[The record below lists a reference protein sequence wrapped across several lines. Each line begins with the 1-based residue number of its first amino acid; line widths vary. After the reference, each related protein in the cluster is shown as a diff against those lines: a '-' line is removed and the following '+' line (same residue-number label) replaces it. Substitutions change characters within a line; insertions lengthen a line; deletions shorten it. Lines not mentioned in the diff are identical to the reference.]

1 MPASSRPS
9 RVALV
14 ADAHLGGYGGA
25 ADRLIAQLE
34 RLPEEGCG
42 RLVLL
47 GDIFHVWVGARQ
59 FETPEI
65 RRVHR
70 VLEELAAAG
79 IRLDYVEGNRDFF
92 LADSPYAEP
101 FETISTEVAIESD
114 GRRYLAVHGD
124 GIDRSDRQYLFW
136 RWLSK
141 SALSRF
147 LILHLPASIA
157 DWALH
162 RTEASLARTNFEYR
176 QQIPQE
182 AIRRFA
188 ESELERGFDE
198 ILLGHYH
205 AARTWRVDGGTVRIL
220 DAWFD
225 SHRIEWLDQIGA
237 GRGRGR

>member
-25 ADRLIAQLE
+25 ADRLVDQLE

-59 FETPEI
+59 FETAEI

-70 VLEELAAAG
+70 VFQELAAAG

-101 FETISTEVAIESD
+101 FETISTEVAIESG
-114 GRRYLAVHGD
+114 GRRYLALHGD
-124 GIDRSDRQYLFW
+124 GINRSDRQYLFW

-147 LILHLPASIA
+147 LILHTPASIA
-157 DWALH
+157 DWALN
-162 RTEASLARTNFEYR
+162 RTEASLARTNFEHR
-176 QQIPQE
+176 QRIPQE

-188 ESELERGFDE
+188 ERELERGFDE
-198 ILLGHYH
+198 IVLGHYH
-205 AARTWRVDGGTVRIL
+205 QPLTLRVDGGTVRIL
-220 DAWFD
+220 DAWFE
-225 SHRIEWLDQIGA
+225 SQRVEWLDQLEA
-237 GRGRGR
+237 ERDPER

>member
-1 MPASSRPS
+1 MKTVSGS
-9 RVALV
+9 RVAVV

-25 ADRLIAQLE
+25 ADRLAEQLA
-34 RLPEEGCG
+34 RLPGEGCT

-65 RRVHR
+65 RRVFS
-70 VLEELAAAG
+70 VLEELASAG
-79 IRLDYVEGNRDFF
+79 VRLDYVEGNRDFF
-92 LADSPYAEP
+92 LAESPYADP
-101 FETISTEVAIESD
+101 FESIGTELAIESA

-136 RWLSK
+136 RWVSK

-162 RTEASLARTNFEYR
+162 RTEAGLARTNFQHRRE
-176 QQIPQE
+176 IPEE

-188 ESELERGFDE
+188 EAELARGFDE
-198 ILLGHYH
+198 LLLGHYH
-205 AARTWRVDGGTVRIL
+205 EPCTWKVEGGRVRIL
-220 DAWFD
+220 DAWFE
-225 SHRIEWLDQIGA
+225 SHRIEWLYELGA
-237 GRGRGR
+237 E